1 MPNSTDLSDEFF
13 SSILTRFGLSGT
25 VVDAE
30 QWRSGHINST
40 YCATVAGAS
49 GAAPRRYVVQ
59 RVNSHVF
66 PDTSSLMHNAFR
78 VAEHNVNRVAAERGI
93 TPDEASRDNVR
104 FLLADDGRPWIP
116 DPSSSD
122 VWRVYPCIENVDS
135 HLVAASPALAREAAM
150 LFGSFQNAVADL
162 GGERL
167 AETIP
172 DFHNTPKRFDRLV
185 ASAEADVKGRLAA
198 VRPIYEEMLARR
210 ERGGRLQR
218 AYAEGV
224 FPERIVHNDTKMS
237 NALFRHGT
245 TKGVCVIDLD
255 TVMPGYALHDFG
267 DLMRTACNREEEDTE
282 DLGAIRVDMN
292 LYEAIVDGY
301 VSSARGMLRPDE
313 VRLLPEAGWAMTME
327 VGIRFFTD
335 YLDGDVYF
343 RIARPDHNLI
353 RAKSQLTFAKRI
365 EEAMPALQAIADKA
379 AASL

>member
-1 MPNSTDLSDEFF
+1 MPNRSDLSDDFLTN
-13 SSILTRFGLSGT
+13 ILTRFGLTGT
-25 VVDAE
+25 VLDAE
-30 QWRSGHINST
+30 MWHAGHINST

-66 PDTSSLMHNAFR
+66 HNTSALMHNAFR
-78 VAEHNVNRVAAERGI
+78 VAEHNVNRVAKERGI
-93 TPDEASRDNVR
+93 TPDEASRDNIR
-104 FLLADDGRPWIP
+104 YLLADNGWPWVP
-116 DPSSSD
+116 DPSGD
-122 VWRVYPCIENVDS
+122 VWRIYPCIENVDS
-135 HLVAASPALAREAAM
+135 YLVAESPALAREAAM
-150 LFGSFQNAVADL
+150 LFGRFQNAVADL

-198 VRPIYEEMLARR
+198 VRPLYEEMVARR

-218 AYAEGV
+218 AFAEGV

-237 NALFRHGT
+237 NTLFRHGT
-245 TKGVCVIDLD
+245 GKGVCVIDLD

-267 DLMRTACNREEEDTE
+267 DLMRSACNREEEDTE
-282 DLGAIRVDMN
+282 DLGAIRVDMDI
-292 LYEAIVDGY
+292 YEAIVDGY
-301 VSSARGMLRPDE
+301 VSSAREMLRPDE

-365 EEAMPALQAIADKA
+365 EEAMPALQAIADRA

>member
-1 MPNSTDLSDEFF
+1 MQNHSDLPDDFVRN
-13 SSILTRFGLSGT
+13 LLLHFGLSGD
-25 VVDAE
+25 VAHME
-30 QWRSGHINST
+30 QWFAGHINRT
-40 YCATVAGAS
+40 YCATVAGTD
-49 GAAPRRYVVQ
+49 GTAPRRYVVQ

-66 PDTSSLMHNAFR
+66 PDTAALMNNAYR
-78 VAEHNVNRVAAERGI
+78 VAEHAVHRIAAERGI
-93 TPDEASRDNVR
+93 SPEEASRDNVR
-104 FLLADDGRPWIP
+104 FLLADTGVPWVP
-116 DPSSSD
+116 DPSGD
-122 VWRVYPCIENVDS
+122 VWRVYPCVENVDS
-135 HLVAASPALAREAAM
+135 YLVAESPALAREAAM
-150 LFGSFQNAVADL
+150 LFGRFQNTLSDL
-162 GGERL
+162 AGPRL

-198 VRPIYEEMLARR
+198 VRPVYEEMVARR
-210 ERGGRLQR
+210 ERGGALQR
-218 AYAEGV
+218 AFAEDV

-245 TKGVCVIDLD
+245 GEGVCVIDLD
-255 TVMPGYALHDFG
+255 TIMPGYALHDFG
-267 DLMRTACNREEEDTE
+267 DLMRSACNREPEDTE
-282 DLGAIRVDMN
+282 DLGAIRVDMDI
-292 LYEAIVDGY
+292 YEAIVDGY

-343 RIARPDHNLI
+343 RIARPDHNLV

-365 EEAMPALQAIADKA
+365 EEAMPALRAIADRA

>member
-1 MPNSTDLSDEFF
+1 MQNLTDLSDDFVQ
-13 SSILTRFGLSGT
+13 SLSDQFRLPGNA
-25 VVDAE
+25 VKME
-30 QWRSGHINST
+30 QWFAGHINRT
-40 YCATVAGAS
+40 YCATVAAPGGAS
-49 GAAPRRYVVQ
+49 PRRYVVQ

-66 PDTSSLMHNAFR
+66 PDIEALMNNAFL
-78 VAEHNVNRVAAERGI
+78 VAEHAVKRAAEERGI
-93 TPDEASRDNVR
+93 TLDEASRDNVR
-104 FLLADDGRPWIP
+104 FLMADTGRPWIP
-116 DPSSSD
+116 DPSGD

-135 HLVAASPALAREAAM
+135 FLVAESPALAREAGM
-150 LFGSFQNAVADL
+150 LFGRFQNTISDL
-162 GGERL
+162 GGPRL

-172 DFHNTPKRFDRLV
+172 DFHNTPKRFDKLV

-198 VRPIYEEMLARR
+198 VRPVYEEMIARR
-210 ERGGRLQR
+210 ERGGALQR
-218 AYAEGV
+218 AFAAGV

-245 TKGVCVIDLD
+245 GKGVCVIDLD
-255 TVMPGYALHDFG
+255 TIMPGYALHDFG
-267 DLMRTACNREEEDTE
+267 DLMRSACNREEEDTE
-282 DLGAIRVDMN
+282 DLGAIHVDMDI
-292 LYEAIVDGY
+292 YEAIVDGY

-365 EEAMPALQAIADKA
+365 EEAMPALQAIADRA

>member
-1 MPNSTDLSDEFF
+1 MQNSSNLPDDFF
-13 SSILTRFGLSGT
+13 RTLLARFGLDGEVT
-25 VVDAE
+25 KVEMWLA
-30 QWRSGHINST
+30 GHINST
-40 YCATVAGAS
+40 YCATVARP
-49 GAAPRRYVVQ
+49 GAASRRYVVQ

-66 PDTSSLMHNAFR
+66 QNTSALMHNAFR
-78 VAEHNVNRVAAERGI
+78 VAEHAVMRAAEERGI

-104 FLLADDGRPWIP
+104 YLLADNGWPWVP
-116 DPSSSD
+116 DPTGD

-135 HLVAASPALAREAAM
+135 YLVAESPELAREAAM
-150 LFGSFQNAVADL
+150 LFGRFQHAVADL

-198 VRPIYEEMLARR
+198 VRPLFEDMVARR

-218 AYAEGV
+218 AFAEGV

-237 NALFRHGT
+237 NTLFRHGT
-245 TKGVCVIDLD
+245 SKGVCVIDLD

-267 DLMRTACNREEEDTE
+267 DLMRSACNREAEDTE
-282 DLGAIRVDMN
+282 DLDAICVDMDI
-292 LYEAIVDGY
+292 YKAIVDGY
-301 VSSARGMLRPDE
+301 VSSARAMLRPDE

-327 VGIRFFTD
+327 VGIRFMTD

-353 RAKSQLTFAKRI
+353 RAKSQFVFAKRI
-365 EEAMPALQAIADKA
+365 EEAMPALQAIADQA
-379 AASL
+379 AMTL